1 MKTKAIIFFF
11 TLIVTYSAQQIY
23 ISKGYTSSGE
33 PIDLIYNQKTE
44 LDQSLCII
52 LNNGKAN
59 FTHNFIFFYVDQ
71 VSKSLRKNILSKM
84 IRPDKES
91 NWMLEK
97 FKFVNEGDYE
107 IYFTNFNRE
116 RIADAKLTVTKK
128 KINKVVEK
136 PDPEY
141 LPNMRVLFARRIQS
155 GRPINLVDNVS
166 LSRDGGEI
174 YFYII
179 NDKPLN
185 TSKLEIKINRKEK
198 TADYDKYIDTK
209 KFQIDPSWTDTYFKY
224 VFMNKGE
231 YKISIFNEKELLIKT
246 AYISVEN

>member
-1 MKTKAIIFFF
+1 MRTKAIIFFF
-11 TLIVTYSAQQIY
+11 TFTITHNAQQIY

-52 LNNGKAN
+52 LNNGKEN
-59 FTHNFIFFYVDQ
+59 FTHNFIFFYIDH
-71 VSKSLRKNILSKM
+71 VSKSQRKNILSKM

-91 NWMLEK
+91 RWMLEK

-107 IYFTNFNRE
+107 IYFTNFNRDK
-116 RIADAKLTVTKK
+116 IAEAKLSVIKK

-141 LPNMRVLFARRIQS
+141 LPNMRILFARRIKS
-155 GRPINLVDNVS
+155 GSPINLVDKVS

-198 TADYDKYIDTK
+198 TADYDKYIDSK
-209 KFQIDPSWTDTYFKY
+209 KFQIDPNWTDTYFKY
-224 VFMNKGE
+224 IFKNKGE

>member
-1 MKTKAIIFFF
+1 MKIKTTIFFLIF
-11 TLIVTYSAQQIY
+11 TITHSAQQIF

-52 LNNGKAN
+52 LNNGKEN
-59 FTHNFIFFYVDQ
+59 FTHNFIFLYVDQ
-71 VSKSLRKNILSKM
+71 VNKSLRKNILSKM

-91 NWMLEK
+91 NWILEK

-116 RIADAKLTVTKK
+116 KIADVKLTVTKK
-128 KINKVVEK
+128 KLNKVIEK
-136 PDPEY
+136 TDPEY
-141 LPNMRVLFARRIQS
+141 LTNMRVLFARRIQS
-155 GRPINLVDNVS
+155 GRPINLVDKVS
-166 LSRDGGEI
+166 LNRDGGEI

-179 NDKPLN
+179 NDKPIN